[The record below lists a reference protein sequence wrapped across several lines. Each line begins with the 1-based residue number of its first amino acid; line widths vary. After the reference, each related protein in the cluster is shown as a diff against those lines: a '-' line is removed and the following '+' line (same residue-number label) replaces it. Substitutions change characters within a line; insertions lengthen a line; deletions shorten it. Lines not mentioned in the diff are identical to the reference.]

1 MYPLYPGDQGKRIEW
16 IILVSQRRARM
27 YSVGSKIVH
36 PFYGAGTIVKIQEK
50 SLGEMTNQYY
60 VIDTV
65 PGPRELQV
73 MVPVKNAADVGLR
86 EVGDAES
93 LRALLASACT
103 PPEERD
109 VVHDFRKRRTLI
121 TECLKSGSFSQVVD
135 AVRMLHFMSIER
147 TLSMTDRALL
157 DQGKEILASEL
168 ALSAGADLQ
177 QAMIEIETDL
187 GSMAS
192 SEA

>member
-1 MYPLYPGDQGKRIEW
+1 
-16 IILVSQRRARM
+16 M

-36 PFYGAGTIVKIQEK
+36 PFYGAGTIVRIQEK
-50 SLGEMTNQYY
+50 SLGELTNQYY

-65 PGPRELQV
+65 PGPRELRV
-73 MVPVKNAADVGLR
+73 MVPVKNAAKVGLR

-93 LRALLASACT
+93 LRAMLASASK

-109 VVHDFRKRRTLI
+109 VVHDFRKRRTMV

-135 AVRMLHFMSIER
+135 AVRMLYFMSTER

-168 ALSAGADLQ
+168 ALSAGADLNE
-177 QAMIEIETDL
+177 AMIWIEADL
-187 GSMAS
+187 GSMAQG
-192 SEA
+192 EA

>member
-1 MYPLYPGDQGKRIEW
+1 
-16 IILVSQRRARM
+16 M

-36 PFYGAGTIVKIQEK
+36 PFYGAGTIVRIQEK
-50 SLGEMTNQYY
+50 SLGDMTNQYY

-65 PGPRELQV
+65 PGPRELRV
-73 MVPVKNAADVGLR
+73 MVPIKNAAEIGLR

-93 LRALLASACT
+93 LRALLASAAQ

-109 VVHDFRKRRTLI
+109 VVHDFRKRRSLI
-121 TECLKSGSFSQVVD
+121 TESLKSGSFSQVVE
-135 AVRMLHFMSIER
+135 AVRMLHFMSTER

-177 QAMIEIETDL
+177 QAMIWIEADL
-187 GSMAS
+187 GSM
-192 SEA
+192 EPREV